1 MSSQLGLIKD
11 EIVLKARAEVN
22 DSIPPAWR
30 LTPEQLRLPEG
41 ASVIDMPRTCGLL
54 TPKHMEITEATATEL
69 LSKISIG
76 ELSSSEVTEAFC
88 IRAAIAHQVT
98 NCLTAFF
105 PEEGLQTAAA
115 LDKQFRTTGKTVGP
129 LHGLPVC
136 IKDMYDLKGRRST
149 MAYISWFD
157 VVASADSALVAILRD
172 AGAVFYSKTTMP
184 QTGMMLETRSPLW
197 GVTTNPFNNQLVSG
211 GSSGGDGVLVAMR
224 GSPIAPSSDI
234 GGSIRAPAA
243 FNGLYSIRPSADRI
257 PKGGLRS
264 TAPGNVSIKVSSG
277 PVCHNIVDLKMFTK
291 IINAHGSL
299 AHFEPGIVPIPWRE
313 LPPPVPK
320 YSFGVWTFDG
330 VCMPH
335 PPILRA
341 IKESTLRLTSQG
353 HEGTRCLKIC

>member
-1 MSSQLGLIKD
+1 
-11 EIVLKARAEVN
+11 
-22 DSIPPAWR
+22 
-30 LTPEQLRLPEG
+30 
-41 ASVIDMPRTCGLL
+41 
-54 TPKHMEITEATATEL
+54 
-69 LSKISIG
+69 
-76 ELSSSEVTEAFC
+76 
-88 IRAAIAHQVT
+88 
-98 NCLTAFF
+98 
-105 PEEGLQTAAA
+105 
-115 LDKQFRTTGKTVGP
+115 
-129 LHGLPVC
+129 
-136 IKDMYDLKGRRST
+136 

-157 VVASADSALVAILRD
+157 VIASADSALVAILRH

-313 LPPPVPK
+313 LPPPVRK
-320 YSFGVWTFDG
+320 LSFGVWAFDG

-341 IKESTLRLTSQG
+341 IKETTLRLTSHG
-353 HEGTRCLKIC
+353 HEGTRFPRDRCPRNIRQNVDHPDSNTRDNAIRLLGGRIGHLEAVLSNWLQGRQRCTGSWW